1 MTPGVDRSWRRL
13 ASVALLL
20 TVAAAAAAASPQVA
34 PRRPLI
40 AAPSTPT
47 TSDLL
52 ARGLDAY
59 NRGDHVTA
67 RALFRQL
74 AERDVAAAETLLGT
88 MSANGQGGPRDDAVA
103 AAWFL
108 RAARRGYAPAQLALA
123 DAFARG
129 RGVKQDKARAQVL
142 ARAAAVQGQ
151 PGAAQLAARFAPP
164 QLALVAAP
172 RL

>member
-1 MTPGVDRSWRRL
+1 MTPAGSKLFCRLAIFPLAALLTAASPLPGPKVRL
-13 ASVALLL
+13 ASLP
-20 TVAAAAAAASPQVA
+20 TAS
-34 PRRPLI
+34 
-40 AAPSTPT
+40 T
-47 TSDLL
+47 TDLL
-52 ARGLDAY
+52 STGLEAY
-59 NRGDHVTA
+59 NRGDHATA

-88 MSANGQGGPRDDAVA
+88 MTANGQGGPRDDAVA

-129 RGVKQDKARAQVL
+129 RGVKKDTARAQAL
-142 ARAAAVQGQ
+142 ARAAAIQGQ
-151 PGAAQLAARFAPP
+151 PGAAQLAARFAPA